1 VKRERMKIKYSKSDV
16 LRYNTPDVGI
26 QWELCDTNID
36 DAQSTTH
43 LGIIRNN
50 SGKLG
55 LDKML
60 KTGRQTLYSL
70 FGAGLHGRNGL
81 YPQISKHIWSTYVVP
96 RFLYG
101 LEIQH
106 LTDQQLNQ
114 LSQFQTKSLKQL
126 QWLPERCSTAAVYLL
141 LESATIEVL
150 IHKRMLD
157 FFGQITR
164 DKESIENLIAY
175 KQIAIYDLNS
185 KSWFSKL
192 KSILA
197 KYNLPTSRT
206 SDEKKNTSKRWLTA
220 KLMNF
225 GLKEWWKINHQNQV
239 LP

>member
-1 VKRERMKIKYSKSDV
+1 MKINNSKSDI
-16 LRYNTPDVGI
+16 LRYNTPDVEI

-36 DAQSTTH
+36 ETQSTTH

-50 SGKLG
+50 SGKLD

-81 YPQISKHIWSTYVVP
+81 NPQISKHIWSTYVVP

-114 LSQFQTKSLKQL
+114 LSQFQTNPPKEL

-141 LESATIEVL
+141 LESATIEALV
-150 IHKRMLD
+150 HKRMLG
-157 FFGQITR
+157 FFVQITR
-164 DKESIENLIAY
+164 DKESIENQIAY
-175 KQIAIYDLNS
+175 KQIAIYDINS
-185 KSWFSKL
+185 KS
-192 KSILA
+192 
-197 KYNLPTSRT
+197 SR
-206 SDEKKNTSKRWLTA
+206 S
-220 KLMNF
+220 
-225 GLKEWWKINHQNQV
+225 
-239 LP
+239 

>member
-1 VKRERMKIKYSKSDV
+1 
-16 LRYNTPDVGI
+16 
-26 QWELCDTNID
+26 
-36 DAQSTTH
+36 
-43 LGIIRNN
+43 
-50 SGKLG
+50 
-55 LDKML
+55 
-60 KTGRQTLYSL
+60 
-70 FGAGLHGRNGL
+70 
-81 YPQISKHIWSTYVVP
+81 
-96 RFLYG
+96 
-101 LEIQH
+101 
-106 LTDQQLNQ
+106 
-114 LSQFQTKSLKQL
+114 
-126 QWLPERCSTAAVYLL
+126 
-141 LESATIEVL
+141 
-150 IHKRMLD
+150 MLD

-164 DKESIENLIAY
+164 DKESIENQIAY